1 MESTPIGAIMSDP
14 KTLTIPTDSSK
25 RKEKARK
32 EYVPEDLESDPS
44 SPDSSSRKYDLSD
57 DIKYSES
64 KIKRRNERKNNCKH
78 KKHDLSELFS
88 IDSAFF
94 DDSEYIRKRHNKNS
108 HRKKDPIKLCP
119 RLTEKLLT
127 TAYKSKIIR
136 FKMDE
141 DPLQRRIQFS
151 HL

>member
-1 MESTPIGAIMSDP
+1 MELTPVGTKTSDP
-14 KTLTIPTDSSK
+14 KTLTIPSDSSK

-78 KKHDLSELFS
+78 KKHDLS
-88 IDSAFF
+88 DSSSS
-94 DDSEYIRKRHNKNS
+94 DS
-108 HRKKDPIKLCP
+108 D
-119 RLTEKLLT
+119 
-127 TAYKSKIIR
+127 
-136 FKMDE
+136 
-141 DPLQRRIQFS
+141 
-151 HL
+151 